1 MAKKLE
7 VEIDIKSNTKGSIAE
22 LKALKKELKETA
34 AGSAEFKRLAN
45 EIDDLEDKIKGAKA
59 GASDWIDTLESAG
72 GPIGALGGALNKAK
86 VATVSFGTALKA
98 IGIGLIVSAVAGLVA
113 AFNNVEGA
121 GKKLE
126 PLMIGLEKILGGIFE
141 ALTPL
146 IDAFLEL
153 ATAALPYITK
163 YIGTFYSGLVA
174 LFTLLKEAGVG
185 VGKILK
191 GIFTLDYDAITQG
204 WDQLTGSWNKA
215 VTEFKAGME
224 RYEAGTKKM
233 TKTEKENLKEGNDA
247 RQKAFEEKLKR
258 MEAEDKL
265 DEARLN
271 KLKAEALA
279 LADTEQQKLDVEK
292 KFAELSN
299 KARIKDLEDKMAL
312 YKKDSVEYK
321 NLQTE
326 KVNAETEYITQLK
339 GFKDEQKKIDDDA
352 EKDRKEK
359 AKKAA
364 EDARGIALVDLQSRL
379 EDLDRKNK
387 LLDGDF
393 EADLKRFAEQ
403 KDILAQQ
410 EAIELSNTE
419 LTEFQKTEIRKK
431 YADAR
436 RAISDQ
442 EIATEKAATEAKR
455 EINLKYLALAEQ
467 FGNLLQQVAG
477 KNKALAIS
485 GVIISQAASIG
496 QIIAQTAIAN
506 AKAVAALPLTGGLP
520 FTAIN
525 TASAALSIASTI
537 AAAVKSIQQIN
548 QAGSEAGVKGGN
560 VSSGGAASAP
570 PPVFSGAPSIAAP
583 QITTGGEASP
593 GTQIAQTIA
602 ASSGRPVR
610 AYVVSGDIT
619 SQQALDRRTNRAAT
633 FGLG

>member
-1 MAKKLE
+1 
-7 VEIDIKSNTKGSIAE
+7 
-22 LKALKKELKETA
+22 
-34 AGSAEFKRLAN
+34 
-45 EIDDLEDKIKGAKA
+45 
-59 GASDWIDTLESAG
+59 
-72 GPIGALGGALNKAK
+72 
-86 VATVSFGTALKA
+86 
-98 IGIGLIVSAVAGLVA
+98 
-113 AFNNVEGA
+113 
-121 GKKLE
+121 
-126 PLMIGLEKILGGIFE
+126 
-141 ALTPL
+141 
-146 IDAFLEL
+146 
-153 ATAALPYITK
+153 
-163 YIGTFYSGLVA
+163 
-174 LFTLLKEAGVG
+174 
-185 VGKILK
+185 
-191 GIFTLDYDAITQG
+191 
-204 WDQLTGSWNKA
+204 
-215 VTEFKAGME
+215 ME

-560 VSSGGAASAP
+560 VSSGGAASTP